1 MTARRYLL
9 EKRPDRSVEFIGF
22 PNQQLESEV
31 RKHLESLSPFVP
43 PWATSLTVR
52 FDGQASVDFDAMIC
66 SQYPYRRLTLTIPSH
81 FASRTVAEKRKILY
95 HEITHPVLSPMAEY
109 FRAILP
115 RLIPEGVDSAL
126 FQVIDEAWVEA
137 VETVTQDLSEIFMEA
152 DTWRQK
158 QKK

>member
-1 MTARRYLL
+1 
-9 EKRPDRSVEFIGF
+9 
-22 PNQQLESEV
+22 
-31 RKHLESLSPFVP
+31 
-43 PWATSLTVR
+43 
-52 FDGQASVDFDAMIC
+52 
-66 SQYPYRRLTLTIPSH
+66 
-81 FASRTVAEKRKILY
+81 
-95 HEITHPVLSPMAEY
+95 MAEY

-115 RLIPEGVDSAL
+115 RLIPKGVDSAL